1 MDNIDRLS
9 IQDSDRGA
17 ILAVKV
23 VPGSSR
29 DRIVGVLDDALKI
42 ATAAPAE
49 KGKAN
54 AAVART
60 LAKAL
65 GVSPRDVELI
75 TRAINPRKEFRIGG
89 LAEKAVRQRISELSK
104 SKGGP

>member
-1 MDNIDRLS
+1 MAKNVERLNIREVAD
-9 IQDSDRGA
+9 GA

-29 DRIVGVLDDALKI
+29 DRVVGVLGDALKI
-42 ATAAPAE
+42 ATSAAPE

-60 LAKAL
+60 LAAAL
-65 GVSPRDVELI
+65 GADRRDVELVGGQ
-75 TRAINPRKEFRIGG
+75 TSPRKEFFIRGAT
-89 LAEKAVRQRISELSK
+89 AEHIRRKLM
-104 SKGGP
+104 G